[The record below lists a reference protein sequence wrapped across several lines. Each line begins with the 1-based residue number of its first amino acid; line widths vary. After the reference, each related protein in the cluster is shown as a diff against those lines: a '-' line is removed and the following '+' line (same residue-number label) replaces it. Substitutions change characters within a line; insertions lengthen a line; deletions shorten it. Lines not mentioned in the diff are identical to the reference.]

1 MNERR
6 ETGDEA
12 FGKVM
17 ENSFRKYGLV
27 RFANDDV
34 GSQLWQGAILSGT

>member
-1 MNERR
+1 MGIDAATPARRMNERR

-17 ENSFRKYGLV
+17 ENSFK
-27 RFANDDV
+27 
-34 GSQLWQGAILSGT
+34 